1 MIRQEYKRYLRSK
14 GNILFLI
21 LSVIP
26 VALSY
31 YTTWL
36 EKMDWIGQYHN
47 PGADVSDAEGFLA
60 LAKGYN
66 GFTYLSKFLFSSDSM
81 VFFIWVMLIGFAA
94 VSGTRIYSYCQNGY
108 GNLLVSRIG
117 YKQFQKDIF
126 IAQNL
131 YVLTVMG
138 MEFLLLTGITLLIF
152 PPEKSDFF
160 VTALTLYDTTDMV
173 SLLMVLAKQ
182 YIIILIYVLL
192 VMNIT
197 LLSACVI
204 RNRYIIQFLP
214 ILIYL
219 VPGLV
224 ISVVETFCYPL
235 AEKLLM
241 FAPNVYLFSYY
252 ALYIEE
258 QSNLAGM
265 RQFIVLPG
273 IFLVVIVMLYR
284 LCSRL
289 GRNYV

>member
-1 MIRQEYKRYLRSK
+1 
-14 GNILFLI
+14 
-21 LSVIP
+21 
-26 VALSY
+26 
-31 YTTWL
+31 
-36 EKMDWIGQYHN
+36 
-47 PGADVSDAEGFLA
+47 
-60 LAKGYN
+60 
-66 GFTYLSKFLFSSDSM
+66 
-81 VFFIWVMLIGFAA
+81 
-94 VSGTRIYSYCQNGY
+94 
-108 GNLLVSRIG
+108 
-117 YKQFQKDIF
+117 
-126 IAQNL
+126 
-131 YVLTVMG
+131 
-138 MEFLLLTGITLLIF
+138 
-152 PPEKSDFF
+152 
-160 VTALTLYDTTDMV
+160 
-173 SLLMVLAKQ
+173 MVLAKQ

-273 IFLVVIVMLYR
+273 IFLIVIVMLYR